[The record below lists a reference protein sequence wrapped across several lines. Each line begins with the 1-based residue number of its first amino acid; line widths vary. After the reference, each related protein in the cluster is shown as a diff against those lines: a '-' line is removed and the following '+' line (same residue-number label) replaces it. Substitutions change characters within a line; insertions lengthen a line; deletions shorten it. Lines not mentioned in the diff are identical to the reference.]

1 MFGSG
6 SVSGSVIRRWLPPV
20 LWASLILSMSLLP
33 DSFFY
38 FGVPRTHEAR
48 RAHYYLEVAV
58 HIFQFGVFFMLMTRP
73 LRSGRRSRA
82 GALVG
87 AFVFV
92 LLLSLTNESLQ
103 AFTPTRMFDFE
114 DMAMDALG
122 GLVGLGLALARGTT

>member
-6 SVSGSVIRRWLPPV
+6 SASASLIRRWLPPV
-20 LWASLILSMSLLP
+20 LWASLILSLSLLP

-38 FGVPRTHEAR
+38 FGAPRTREAR
-48 RAHYYLEVAV
+48 RAHYYLEIAV
-58 HIFQFGVFFMLMTRP
+58 HIFQFGVFFLLMNRP

-92 LLLSLTNESLQ
+92 LLLSLTNETLQ
-103 AFTPTRMFDFE
+103 AFTPTRMFDVE

-122 GLVGLGLALARGTT
+122 GLVGLGLALVRDAT